1 MSTPMSFARACS
13 VAFTLLVLA
22 ACSENLA
29 PAPGLDVAVHISNQQ
44 GPFAAGDSTPGLL
57 CDVTFEAQ
65 ALGSQARATWQS
77 ATVLFYSRP
86 NPAPYDSII
95 VSASDVRTT
104 FSADTIG
111 VGQVEHTRW
120 MFFTAV
126 PIDIAMNFRYQVD
139 PGGDT
144 KTATSYFSC
153 GAQAATIAT
162 RRPGLTPVRVA
173 PVRVRVNAS

>member
-1 MSTPMSFARACS
+1 MSTPISFRRACS
-13 VAFTLLVLA
+13 AALTLLVLA

-29 PAPGLDVAVHISNQQ
+29 PAPRLDVAVHISDQQ
-44 GPFAAGDSTPGLL
+44 GPFASGDSTRGLL
-57 CDVTFEAQ
+57 CDITFEAQ
-65 ALGSQARATWQS
+65 GVGSQAHATWQA
-77 ATVLFYSRP
+77 ATILFYSPP
-86 NPAPYDSII
+86 NPTPYDSII
-95 VSASDVRTT
+95 VSANDVRTT

-120 MFFTAV
+120 LFFVAV

-153 GAQAATIAT
+153 GTQGATIAT
-162 RRPGLTPVRVA
+162 RRPALTPVRVS
-173 PVRVRVNAS
+173 PVRARINGS